1 MYTDHMKKL
10 SRNKIEE
17 RIQSRI
23 RRLGECSI
31 SISGSFVRTSRKCG
45 QKNCQ
50 CAQEGGEKH
59 PSCILTSKVR
69 GKTKAVYVPVD
80 LAEEVESWAK
90 ERKKIKRLLKEI
102 DELAEQLIR
111 QHVENRRAV
120 SKNRSRLQ

>member
-1 MYTDHMKKL
+1 MKNS
-10 SRNKIEE
+10 SRKTIEAQ
-17 RIQSRI
+17 IQSRI
-23 RRLGECSI
+23 RQLGECST

-69 GKTKAVYVPVD
+69 GKTKAVYVPID
-80 LAEEVESWAK
+80 LAEEVENWTK

-102 DELAEQLIR
+102 DDLAEQLIR
-111 QHVENRRAV
+111 QHVQTKRAV
-120 SKNRSRLQ
+120 NKNRSRLK

>member
-1 MYTDHMKKL
+1 MYTSHMKKS
-10 SRNKIEE
+10 SRKVIET
-17 RIQSRI
+17 RIQARI
-23 RRLGECSI
+23 RQLGECSI

-50 CAQEGGEKH
+50 CAKEGGEKH

-80 LAEEVESWAK
+80 IAEEVEAWAK

-102 DELAEQLIR
+102 DDLAEQLIR
-111 QHVENRRAV
+111 QHVETKRA
-120 SKNRSRLQ
+120 SRANKKRLQ

>member
-1 MYTDHMKKL
+1 M
-10 SRNKIEE
+10 IEE
-17 RIQSRI
+17 RIQTRI
-23 RRLGECSI
+23 RQLGECSI

-50 CAQEGGEKH
+50 CAKEGGEKH

-80 LAEEVESWAK
+80 LAEEVENWAK

-102 DELAEQLIR
+102 DDLAEQMIR
-111 QHVENRRAV
+111 QHVETKRAV
-120 SKNRSRLQ
+120 NKNHSRLK

>member
-1 MYTDHMKKL
+1 MKKS
-10 SRNKIEE
+10 SRNTIEAQ
-17 RIQSRI
+17 IQSRI
-23 RRLGECSI
+23 SQLGECSI

-45 QKNCQ
+45 NKNCQ

-80 LAEEVESWAK
+80 MAEEVENWAK

-102 DELAEQLIR
+102 DDLAEQLIR
-111 QHVENRRAV
+111 QHVRTKRARNENQ
-120 SKNRSRLQ
+120 KRLQ

>member
-1 MYTDHMKKL
+1 MKKS
-10 SRNKIEE
+10 SRSTIEG
-17 RIQSRI
+17 RIHARI
-23 RRLGECSI
+23 RQLGECSI

-50 CAQEGGEKH
+50 CAKEGGKKH

-80 LAEEVESWAK
+80 IAEEVESWAK

-102 DELAEQLIR
+102 DDLAEQLIR
-111 QHVENRRAV
+111 QHVETSRANRAN
-120 SKNRSRLQ
+120 KKRLQ